1 MTDHRFPKQ
10 SRLLL
15 GREFDRVFA
24 ARTSASDRW
33 LVVYGIEN
41 DLGRPRLG
49 LAVSRRVGSA
59 VARNRWKRVLREA
72 FRLSQMQLP
81 PLDIVC
87 VPRTGKDP
95 GAERLSS
102 ALIDL
107 ATQVDK
113 QRARKRTPLADDRE
127 APS

>member
-1 MTDHRFPKQ
+1 
-10 SRLLL
+10 
-15 GREFDRVFA
+15 
-24 ARTSASDRW
+24 
-33 LVVYGIEN
+33 
-41 DLGRPRLG
+41 
-49 LAVSRRVGSA
+49 VSRRVGSA

-72 FRLSQMQLP
+72 FRLSQTQLP

-102 ALIDL
+102 TLIDL
-107 ATQVDK
+107 AILLDK
-113 QRARKRTPLADDRE
+113 KRARKRTRSADNRE